1 MAALVRNL
9 GSNWATLIMMAL
21 LVGTLAW
28 QFHPFRPDPLE
39 IHSIAAEW
47 HAGDGNPYLAVKITA
62 TKHRVCPGQYAS
74 VVRDDTGLVH
84 LVWPDRDTFLRPGD
98 RDAILRFALPPL
110 SPGRYTFEATA
121 TYGCMDG
128 IRTVPS
134 PPAAFV
140 VPDEPAPPTLED
152 LERGNDRRSLYLP
165 RDAEQQRHGRDQF
178 RAERD

>member
-9 GSNWATLIMMAL
+9 GSNWAMLIMMAL
-21 LVGTLAW
+21 LVGTLVW

-39 IHSIAAEW
+39 IHSIEAEW
-47 HAGDGNPYLAVKITA
+47 HGGNGLPFLTVKIKA
-62 TKHRVCPGQYAS
+62 TKHRVCPGSYS
-74 VVRDDTGLVH
+74 SIVRDDTGLVH
-84 LVWPDRDTFLRPGD
+84 QVLPDRDTFLRPGD
-98 RDAILRFALPPL
+98 RDAIIRFALPHL
-110 SPGRYTFEATA
+110 SPGRYTFETTA
-121 TYGCMDG
+121 TYGCIDG
-128 IRTVPS
+128 PRIVPS

-165 RDAEQQRHGRDQF
+165 RDAEQQRHGRHQL